1 MSNKRSCSK
10 SFRSLLNLFL
20 IDGPIYEMLFWPKLY
35 VDVTIV
41 ITVLNYNYTYFFVA
55 NVGFYYR
62 VQLIFLKCCSE
73 KLSFRN
79 LIWVNKDENMIPQ
92 QISLIHRTMY
102 FSQLLKTNFFSETIY
117 SQTQPAFI
125 CSNSTIIT
133 IE

>member
-1 MSNKRSCSK
+1 MSNKWSCSK

-92 QISLIHRTMY
+92 QISLTIGQCISHSYWKQISFLKLYILRP
-102 FSQLLKTNFFSETIY
+102 SQHLFAWI
-117 SQTQPAFI
+117 QQ
-125 CSNSTIIT
+125 
-133 IE
+133 